1 MSAVSRSFQ
10 SRPESPPAYEGNPS
24 IFVFWGTWGMF
35 QGSAGIF
42 LDCYRR
48 IDAVCFLT
56 RHIHHGLFTESQVM
70 NREKPQVSHR
80 SFWCVEHTESTV
92 TI

>member
-1 MSAVSRSFQ
+1 
-10 SRPESPPAYEGNPS
+10 
-24 IFVFWGTWGMF
+24 MF